1 MDISNPTAPVLA
13 ATYNTAGYAWGVA
26 VAGSY
31 AYVANRYNGLVIVD
45 ISTPTAPVLAA
56 TYGTAGNARGVAV
69 AGSYAYIADASNG
82 LVVVDIS
89 TPTAP
94 ALAANDTAG
103 SAVGVAVAGSYAYVA
118 DWSNGLVV
126 VDISTPTAPA
136 VAGTYDTPGSAYG
149 VAVAGSYAYVAD
161 GSNGLVVVDISNP
174 TTPALAA
181 TYNTAGSAIG
191 VAVSGSYAYVA
202 DWSNGLVIIDI
213 SNPTTPALAA
223 TYNTAGSARGIAVSE
238 SYAYVANDANGLV
251 IVDISTPTAPALA
264 GTHNTAGSAYDV
276 AVAGSYAY
284 VADRYNGLVIVDI
297 STPTAPALSG
307 TYDTAGEPFDVAVS
321 GSYAYVVDND
331 NGLVIL
337 RTDVSSTTG
346 SVHNIN
352 KGTNYTTIQAAIDDA
367 SPGDEIHVDAGTYI
381 ENVDVNKQLTLI
393 GKGMD
398 EVTVVAADTS
408 DHVFEV
414 TADYVNISGFMVT
427 GTTGFYKAGFYLD
440 NSFDSIISHNNA
452 SNNNCGIYFSN
463 SSNTTLQN
471 NIVLNNEF
479 GIELWQSNN
488 VILQNN
494 RASNNNYGINL
505 WNLDNNTLLSN
516 TASDNRFGIGFSHS
530 SNNTLQNNI
539 ISGNTYNFRIFGDSL
554 ADYTQQIDKTNM
566 VDGKPIYYWMDQQDK
581 QIPEDAGFIGVVN
594 STNILVKDL
603 NLVNSGQGI
612 LFAYT
617 KNSRIENVDVSN
629 SWNCIDMHSSDN
641 NTLHS
646 NTASNNQF
654 NIVLWY
660 SNNNT
665 LASNN
670 ASNNRFG
677 FQLRDSN
684 NNMLVSN
691 NALNNWYG
699 IYLNSSNDNTLYHNN
714 LIDNIGNNAYDD
726 SHNNAWDNGYPSG
739 GNYLSDYTGVDLKKG
754 LNQDQPGSDGIGDT
768 PHPIPGGSS
777 VDRYPLMA
785 PYSTPPSDY
794 EGKLLRQIGDFKI
807 YLIEDD
813 KKRHFTSPEALEWD
827 GYSFDDI
834 IEVSEDVINSFE
846 LGSDITITQAIID
859 KYNALGGAAT
869 FGPPAGTGEQPGYPD
884 SAGVIC
890 NYVNFQNGAIEY
902 FTNGDQAGNAYA
914 ILNPFFDKWAS
925 IGYGKSVLGYPIS
938 DMSDTQTSSL
948 GTPFKYQ
955 NFMNGTERGALEYN
969 LSSGEVFE
977 IHGAIYA
984 TWSAMGYA
992 DSILGLVASDERDAV
1007 PSFKGTTGRV
1017 SDFEKG
1023 HLHWHSSGEHAGTTY
1038 MTYGDLDEL
1047 YVSMGGT
1054 DSWLGFPVM
1063 HQEDRGEY
1071 GYCEFEGGYI
1081 EWDGSEYK
1089 AKAAIEII
1097 KPSVVF
1103 EGTFDQFNYGTYPMI
1118 MEIISV
1124 DGLEFN
1130 GILHWPTL
1138 GDSKTKFR
1146 GNIDSVT
1153 NKIWFTEYEQIQ
1165 GSSNIVLKGDY
1176 YADLEGQTLS
1186 GYWNWPNGVK
1196 GGTFSITMSGTE
1208 APTITVT
1215 SPNGGEEWQAGTT
1228 QTIQWSYTG
1237 NLGPGVEIEIFN
1249 SSGPVQT
1256 FTYVSIGSD
1265 GSGSYQWLIPENL
1278 ASGTDYQVKIT
1289 IIGSAYSDTSGYYT
1303 ISAPASGFTV
1313 GQGAPTTAIEQLFKD
1328 AYYDRNGGVGV
1339 LGNPTTE
1346 VHSAWGYWVQDFP
1359 GASGYD
1365 GGIIMYNPNVNEAYY
1380 IHGDIWDRY
1389 YTLGGP
1395 VATTDKEFQ
1404 LGLPTSDVLPYVHI
1418 DPPLKSQI
1426 SQYRYQNFSS
1436 GTERAALV
1444 HNLNSGNVVE
1454 IHGAIYNKWVD
1465 VGLADGVLGLVTG
1478 DEKEAGKSPYG
1489 TTGRYSEFENG
1500 HIHWV
1505 SDLGDD
1511 NAGKIYR
1518 GNASATYG
1526 DLDWF
1531 YTNDDGT
1538 NGDLGFPVMDK
1549 YETTTYGHGECV
1561 FEGGKIIWDDYRGLH
1576 EIIYHGYLP
1585 DLTITDISFSKENP
1599 AEGEPITIYATVKNV
1614 GYTDAI
1620 GEIAVKFSQQSYYED
1635 FEGDEFGNK
1644 YYIGVMVRENLG
1656 AGESSIVSMTWN
1668 VAPVFSVNPK
1678 GFINV
1683 EVDSSKKIE
1692 ETNENNNVEWGKV
1705 TISSRS
1711 NFKPEIDGYHFKNFP
1726 LTDAEIDKMIAEIGI
1741 WYDDDF
1747 YAALLPKENLDVL
1760 LKELFSK
1767 SANCYG
1773 MSASS
1778 TLYYHQLVPKPEDKD
1793 TFDLSKTDEVKQKIY
1808 DYQVMQAPYIL
1819 DEVLRILFQDVVPI
1833 WHHDVKIEYNIIK
1846 YHIEN
1851 DKPIISNINY
1861 FYKDEYTLLNRPD
1874 ARHALTPFNTY
1885 DVSENIKNV
1894 LVYDSNHPGMATV
1907 VQFDFDNNK
1916 ITYNDFDEE
1925 YMLFGRY
1932 SSTKYPLMTMDDAK
1946 NTFFDILKE
1955 FKKAFIKQLHDSKSK
1970 YLIFKCPIDI
1980 TIIDQYGHIIDN
1992 KGKNEIPG
2000 AKVNIVGDLK
2010 MFLLPADLDYTI
2022 KIDAYDS
2029 GDFTFTQINPL
2040 TSEYASLIS
2049 FVEVPITENTEAIS
2063 EVSSANPEYKI
2074 KIDYDGD
2081 GIIDETIKPEIIDV
2095 IGANFYDITFLP
2107 PIITKDQYNLKDG
2120 STLPIKFTARNNTTD
2135 EFIYDDTVNVSITN
2149 STGHLITYFTHG
2161 KGTDSVR
2168 INSEEEQYIVNFH
2181 SKNYD
2186 LNVGETYSITVTIGE
2201 QDSLRGYEI
2210 TYFTLVDK
2218 GKGKKK

>member
-1 MDISNPTAPVLA
+1 MIIAAAVCIMGAGMASSEPTEQWNKTFGGTFTELGFSVQQTSDGGYILVGY
-13 ATYNTAGYAWGVA
+13 TTSYGAGGFDVYLVKTDSTGNMQWNKTFGGLFRDMGMSVQQTLDGGYII
-26 VAGSY
+26 AGLKDLK
-31 AYVANRYNGLVIVD
+31 NDGI
-45 ISTPTAPVLAA
+45 
-56 TYGTAGNARGVAV
+56 G
-69 AGSYAYIADASNG
+69 DALLIKTDSNG
-82 LVVVDIS
+82 VQEWNRTFGEPNHHDWANCVKQTSDGGYILTGVTSSYDVGSGEVWLIKTNS
-89 TPTAP
+89 TGIQIWNKTFGGLGSDWANSVEQTIDGGYILTGYTATNQD
-94 ALAANDTAG
+94 ALLIKTD
-103 SAVGVAVAGSYAYVA
+103 
-118 DWSNGLVV
+118 SNGNLEWEKTFGGT
-126 VDISTPTAPA
+126 DIYQANSVQQTTEGGYILGGHIDSRG
-136 VAGTYDTPGSAYG
+136 AGIDDAWLIKTD
-149 VAVAGSYAYVAD
+149 
-161 GSNGLVVVDISNP
+161 SNGDQQWNKTFGGAYDDRIVSIRQTLDGGYI
-174 TTPALAA
+174 LAGW
-181 TYNTAGSAIG
+181 TNLKG
-191 VAVSGSYAYVA
+191 AVQEDAWLIKT
-202 DWSNGLVIIDI
+202 DSNGFQQWEMTFGM
-213 SNPTTPALAA
+213 SNERGHSVQQTSDGGYILAGE
-223 TYNTAGSARGIAVSE
+223 TW
-238 SYAYVANDANGLV
+238 ANGLV
-251 IVDISTPTAPALA
+251 YSDAWLIK
-264 GTHNTAGSAYDV
+264 
-276 AVAGSYAY
+276 
-284 VADRYNGLVIVDI
+284 
-297 STPTAPALSG
+297 
-307 TYDTAGEPFDVAVS
+307 
-321 GSYAYVVDND
+321 
-331 NGLVIL
+331 
-337 RTDVSSTTG
+337 VSSESVNSG
-346 SVHNIN
+346 PVHNIN
-352 KGTNYTTIQAAIDDA
+352 KGTHYTTIQAAIDDA
-367 SPGDEIHVDAGTYI
+367 TPGDEIHVDSGTYY
-381 ENVDVNKQLTLI
+381 ENVVVNKQLILQGESNLTTIIDGNL
-393 GKGMD
+393 GD
-398 EVTVVAADTS
+398 FVVEVIANEVVI
-408 DHVFEV
+408 E
-414 TADYVNISGFMVT
+414 GF
-427 GTTGFYKAGFYLD
+427 KIQ
-440 NSFDSIISHNNA
+440 N
-452 SNNNCGIYFSN
+452 GIY
-463 SSNTTLQN
+463 
-471 NIVLNNEF
+471 
-479 GIELWQSNN
+479 GIY
-488 VILQNN
+488 I
-494 RASNNNYGINL
+494 
-505 WNLDNNTLLSN
+505 T
-516 TASDNRFGIGFSHS
+516 S
-530 SNNTLQNNI
+530 SNNTL
-539 ISGNTYNFRIFGDSL
+539 ISNTVSSYM
-554 ADYTQQIDKTNM
+554 Y
-566 VDGKPIYYWMDQQDK
+566 
-581 QIPEDAGFIGVVN
+581 GVLLQ
-594 STNILVKDL
+594 S
-603 NLVNSGQGI
+603 
-612 LFAYT
+612 
-617 KNSRIENVDVSN
+617 SN
-629 SWNCIDMHSSDN
+629 N
-641 NTLHS
+641 NTLIGNTASNNKCGISLQFSKNNTLISNIASNNINGISLQSSNNNTLIS
-646 NTASNNQF
+646 NTASNNNDGITLDYSSNNTLSNNIF
-654 NIVLWY
+654 INDGLLVEISYKNNIVENTVNNKPLVYFENKSDIVIQNAGQVILVNSNNITVEGLKLSNTSPGIELWNTRDCTIINNIVSNNEIGIILGY

-665 LASNN
+665 LSGNTVSNN
-670 ASNNRFG
+670 EFG
-677 FQLRDSN
+677 IWLYSSN
-684 NNMLVSN
+684 NNN
-691 NALNNWYG
+691 
-699 IYLNSSNDNTLYHNN
+699 ILYHNN
-714 LIDNIGNNAYDD
+714 LVDNQYNALDNNV
-726 SHNNAWDNGYPSG
+726 NNQWDWGTT
-739 GNYLSDYTGVDLKKG
+739 GNYYSDYTGTDSNG
-754 LNQDQPGSDGIGDT
+754 DGIGDT
-768 PHPIPGGSS
+768 PYPIQGGSS
-777 VDRYPLMA
+777 VDNYPLMVS
-785 PYSTPPSDY
+785 YSPPSSDY
-794 EGKLLRQIGDFKI
+794 EGKLLKQTGDFKV
-807 YLIEDD
+807 YLIEDG
-813 KKRHFTSPEALEWD
+813 KKRHFTSPEALEWN
-827 GYSFDDI
+827 GHSFDDV
-834 IEVSEDVINSFE
+834 IEVSVDVINSFE
-846 LGSDITITQAIID
+846 LGADINITQAIID
-859 KYNALGGAAT
+859 KYNVLGGEAI
-869 FGPPAGTGEQPGYPD
+869 FGPPAGTGEQTGYPD
-884 SAGVIC
+884 NAGVIC
-890 NYVNFQNGAIEY
+890 TYVNFQNGAIEY

-914 ILNPFFDKWAS
+914 ILN
-925 IGYGKSVLGYPIS
+925 IS
-938 DMSDTQTSSL
+938 DMSDTQSSSFGTS
-948 GTPFKYQ
+948 FKYQ

-984 TWSAMGYA
+984 KW
-992 DSILGLVASDERDAV
+992 E
-1007 PSFKGTTGRV
+1007 
-1017 SDFEKG
+1017 EKG
-1023 HLHWHSSGEHAGTTY
+1023 FA
-1038 MTYGDLDEL
+1038 
-1047 YVSMGGT
+1047 
-1054 DSWLGFPVM
+1054 
-1063 HQEDRGEY
+1063 
-1071 GYCEFEGGYI
+1071 
-1081 EWDGSEYK
+1081 
-1089 AKAAIEII
+1089 
-1097 KPSVVF
+1097 
-1103 EGTFDQFNYGTYPMI
+1103 
-1118 MEIISV
+1118 
-1124 DGLEFN
+1124 
-1130 GILHWPTL
+1130 
-1138 GDSKTKFR
+1138 
-1146 GNIDSVT
+1146 
-1153 NKIWFTEYEQIQ
+1153 
-1165 GSSNIVLKGDY
+1165 
-1176 YADLEGQTLS
+1176 
-1186 GYWNWPNGVK
+1186 
-1196 GGTFSITMSGTE
+1196 
-1208 APTITVT
+1208 
-1215 SPNGGEEWQAGTT
+1215 
-1228 QTIQWSYTG
+1228 
-1237 NLGPGVEIEIFN
+1237 
-1249 SSGPVQT
+1249 
-1256 FTYVSIGSD
+1256 
-1265 GSGSYQWLIPENL
+1265 
-1278 ASGTDYQVKIT
+1278 
-1289 IIGSAYSDTSGYYT
+1289 
-1303 ISAPASGFTV
+1303 
-1313 GQGAPTTAIEQLFKD
+1313 
-1328 AYYDRNGGVGV
+1328 
-1339 LGNPTTE
+1339 
-1346 VHSAWGYWVQDFP
+1346 
-1359 GASGYD
+1359 
-1365 GGIIMYNPNVNEAYY
+1365 GGIM
-1380 IHGDIWDRY
+1380 
-1389 YTLGGP
+1389 
-1395 VATTDKEFQ
+1395 
-1404 LGLPTSDVLPYVHI
+1404 GLL
-1418 DPPLKSQI
+1418 
-1426 SQYRYQNFSS
+1426 
-1436 GTERAALV
+1436 
-1444 HNLNSGNVVE
+1444 
-1454 IHGAIYNKWVD
+1454 
-1465 VGLADGVLGLVTG
+1465 TG

-1500 HIHWV
+1500 HIHWI
-1505 SDLGDD
+1505 SDVGDY

-1518 GNASATYG
+1518 GKAFATYG

-1531 YTNDDGT
+1531 YTNDGGT
-1538 NGDLGFPVMDK
+1538 NGKLGFPVMDK

-1747 YAALLPKENLDVL
+1747 YAVLLPKENLDVL

-2081 GIIDETIKPEIIDV
+2081 GIIDETIKPEIIDI

-2186 LNVGETYSITVTIGE
+2186 LNVGETYSITVTFGE